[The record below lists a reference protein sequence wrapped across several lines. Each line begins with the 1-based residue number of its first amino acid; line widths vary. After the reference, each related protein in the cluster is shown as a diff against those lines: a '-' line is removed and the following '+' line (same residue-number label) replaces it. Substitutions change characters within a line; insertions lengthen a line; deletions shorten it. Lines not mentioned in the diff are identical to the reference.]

1 MSGKFNRPEDTRKGL
16 WRDETMTVSGQTWRS
31 RALRPGHIRFAEGR
45 LQRKAGLTTEKPS
58 LERRLRSLA

>member
-45 LQRKAGLTTEKPS
+45 LQREAG
-58 LERRLRSLA
+58 